1 MSNWKSFLISKS
13 STYPLQKVQGV
24 NCILNII
31 NHKSI
36 KMLLRPLRK
45 IFILTLFLF
54 ANFIEAQDES
64 NEKEIFISGQIN
76 LTNNGFSFIPLFSLG
91 KPATTINLSVGGKR
105 LSFDPQFRFDLDG
118 MRPWSFLFIWHYKLI
133 KKERFQ
139 LRLGSYFPAYAFTEL
154 DYSRNS
160 RSVKILTPQRFFIWT
175 TNLNY
180 VINKNISV
188 GLFYL
193 NGKGLEKV
201 DQTKQ
206 GNFISLRSYVQ
217 NINLSKSFNLSFNP
231 EIYFLK
237 IDSNQGYYVAQ
248 TFTIRHSKLPFSIS
262 TTMNKAI
269 NSNINAKPFDWNIGF
284 NYNFKSSFQK
294 K

>member
-1 MSNWKSFLISKS
+1 MSSRSLKA
-13 STYPLQKVQGV
+13 
-24 NCILNII
+24 
-31 NHKSI
+31 
-36 KMLLRPLRK
+36 
-45 IFILTLFLF
+45 IFILTFFL
-54 ANFIEAQDES
+54 ASFIQAQDGS
-64 NEKEIFISGQIN
+64 NNEELVFSGKIN

-91 KPATTINLSVGGKR
+91 KPATTVNLSVGGKR

-139 LRLGSYFPAYAFTEL
+139 LRLGSYFPAYAFTKL
-154 DYSRNS
+154 DYSRNL
-160 RSVKILTPQRFFIWT
+160 RSVEILTPQRFFIWT
-175 TNLNY
+175 TNFNY
-180 VINKNISV
+180 VINKKISIA
-188 GLFYL
+188 LFYL

-206 GNFISLRSYVQ
+206 GNFISIRTYVQ
-217 NINLSKSFNLSFNP
+217 NIKLSKSFSLSFNP
-231 EIYFLK
+231 EVYFLK

-248 TFTIRHSKLPFSIS
+248 TFAIKHSKLPFSIS
-262 TTMNKAI
+262 TTMNKSI
-269 NSNINAKPFDWNIGF
+269 NSSINAKPFDWNIGF

>member
-1 MSNWKSFLISKS
+1 
-13 STYPLQKVQGV
+13 
-24 NCILNII
+24 
-31 NHKSI
+31 
-36 KMLLRPLRK
+36 MLLSPLK
-45 IFILTLFLF
+45 TIFIFTLFLF
-54 ANFIEAQDES
+54 VNLIEAQDRS
-64 NEKEIFISGQIN
+64 NDKELFISGKIN

-105 LSFDPQFRFDLDG
+105 FSFDPQFRFDLDG

-160 RSVKILTPQRFFIWT
+160 RSVEILTPQRFFIWT
-175 TNLNY
+175 ANLNY
-180 VINKNISV
+180 VISKKISI

-206 GNFISLRSYVQ
+206 GNFISFRSYIQ
-217 NINLSKSFNLSFNP
+217 NINLSKSFSLSFNP

-248 TFTIRHSKLPFSIS
+248 TFAIRHLKLPFSVS

-269 NSNINAKPFDWNIGF
+269 NSNISAKPFDWNIGF

-294 K
+294 KELIK

>member
-1 MSNWKSFLISKS
+1 
-13 STYPLQKVQGV
+13 
-24 NCILNII
+24 
-31 NHKSI
+31 
-36 KMLLRPLRK
+36 MLLRLLKK

-54 ANFIEAQDES
+54 VNLIEAQDGS
-64 NEKEIFISGQIN
+64 NDKEIVISGKIN

-118 MRPWSFLFIWHYKLI
+118 MQPWSFLFIWHYKLI

-248 TFTIRHSKLPFSIS
+248 TFAIRYSKLPFSIS

-269 NSNINAKPFDWNIGF
+269 NSNINAKSFDWNIGF

-294 K
+294 KQLIK

>member
-1 MSNWKSFLISKS
+1 
-13 STYPLQKVQGV
+13 
-24 NCILNII
+24 
-31 NHKSI
+31 
-36 KMLLRPLRK
+36 MLLRPLRK

-160 RSVKILTPQRFFIWT
+160 RLVKILTPQRFFIWT

-193 NGKGLEKV
+193 NGKG
-201 DQTKQ
+201 
-206 GNFISLRSYVQ
+206 
-217 NINLSKSFNLSFNP
+217 
-231 EIYFLK
+231 
-237 IDSNQGYYVAQ
+237 
-248 TFTIRHSKLPFSIS
+248 
-262 TTMNKAI
+262 
-269 NSNINAKPFDWNIGF
+269 
-284 NYNFKSSFQK
+284 
-294 K
+294 

>member
-1 MSNWKSFLISKS
+1 
-13 STYPLQKVQGV
+13 
-24 NCILNII
+24 
-31 NHKSI
+31 
-36 KMLLRPLRK
+36 MLLRPLKK

-54 ANFIEAQDES
+54 VNLIEAQDGS
-64 NEKEIFISGQIN
+64 NDKEIVISGKIN

-139 LRLGSYFPAYAFTEL
+139 LRLGSYFPAYSFTEL

-217 NINLSKSFNLSFNP
+217 NINLSKSFNL
-231 EIYFLK
+231 
-237 IDSNQGYYVAQ
+237 
-248 TFTIRHSKLPFSIS
+248 
-262 TTMNKAI
+262 
-269 NSNINAKPFDWNIGF
+269 
-284 NYNFKSSFQK
+284 
-294 K
+294 